1 MFSDYTM
8 NITLYNRDELFVV
21 HLESVAYF
29 KAEDH
34 FSRVFYINGTDVLL
48 PFGLADICEYVCK
61 CDDPSVAFMRIG
73 RSLFLNLHNVSHVNL
88 LKEKLTFVDNY
99 GKSVSLT
106 VSKRLLRS
114 LLRILKV
121 RIRSV
126 SRFYSVFLHF
136 TMQLIRLTNYAFEL
150 KILLFYFF

>member
-1 MFSDYTM
+1 M

>member
-1 MFSDYTM
+1 M

-61 CDDPSVAFMRIG
+61 CDDPSVPFMRVG

-88 LKEKLTFVDNY
+88 LKENLTFVDNY

-106 VSKRLLRS
+106 VSKRLLRNVVM
-114 LLRILKV
+114 LW
-121 RIRSV
+121 V

-136 TMQLIRLTNYAFEL
+136 TMQLIRLTNYAFGL
-150 KILLFYFF
+150 KILLFYFPKFVTS

>member
-1 MFSDYTM
+1 M

-48 PFGLADICEYVCK
+48 PFGLADICEYVYK
-61 CDDPSVAFMRIG
+61 CDDTSVAFVRVG

-88 LKEKLTFVDNY
+88 LKEKLTFVDYY
-99 GKSVSLT
+99 GKSVSLP
-106 VSKRLLRS
+106 VSKRLLRNVVTH
-114 LLRILKV
+114 LKGEDA
-121 RIRSV
+121 
-126 SRFYSVFLHF
+126 
-136 TMQLIRLTNYAFEL
+136 MGE
-150 KILLFYFF
+150 

>member
-1 MFSDYTM
+1 M

-61 CDDPSVAFMRIG
+61 CDDPSVAFMRVG
-73 RSLFLNLHNVSHVNL
+73 RSLFLSLHNVSHVNL
-88 LKEKLTFVDNY
+88 LKEKLTFVERHAQF
-99 GKSVSLT
+99 KQ
-106 VSKRLLRS
+106 KQ
-114 LLRILKV
+114 LKV
-121 RIRSV
+121 KMREMNCKWLRMSNIS
-126 SRFYSVFLHF
+126 
-136 TMQLIRLTNYAFEL
+136 
-150 KILLFYFF
+150 

>member
-1 MFSDYTM
+1 M

-61 CDDPSVAFMRIG
+61 CDDPSVAFMRVG

-106 VSKRLLRS
+106 VSKRLLRNVVAH
-114 LLRILKV
+114 IKGED
-121 RIRSV
+121 
-126 SRFYSVFLHF
+126 
-136 TMQLIRLTNYAFEL
+136 AECE
-150 KILLFYFF
+150 

>member
-1 MFSDYTM
+1 M

-48 PFGLADICEYVCK
+48 PFGLADK
-61 CDDPSVAFMRIG
+61 CDDPSVAFMRVG

-106 VSKRLLRS
+106 VSKRLLRNVVAH
-114 LLRILKV
+114 LKGED
-121 RIRSV
+121 
-126 SRFYSVFLHF
+126 
-136 TMQLIRLTNYAFEL
+136 AECE
-150 KILLFYFF
+150 